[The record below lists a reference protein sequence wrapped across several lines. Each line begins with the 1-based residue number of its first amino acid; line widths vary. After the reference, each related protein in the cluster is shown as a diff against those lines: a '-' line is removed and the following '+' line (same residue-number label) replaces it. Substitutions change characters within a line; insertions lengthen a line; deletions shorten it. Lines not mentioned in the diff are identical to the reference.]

1 MWQLALRA
9 LPMIARVAGGA
20 RAAGA
25 ATGAA
30 EAATG
35 GSRLMNFAEG
45 AGKIAQAMPNKSQAP
60 QQQSVNKQPN
70 NYHETTPYSY

>member
-20 RAAGA
+20 EAAAG
-25 ATGAA
+25 GA

-35 GSRLMNFAEG
+35 GSRLMNFAQG
-45 AGKIAQAMPNKSQAP
+45 AGKIAQAMPQKSNAP
-60 QQQSVNKQPN
+60 QQQPVNKQPN
-70 NYHETTPYSY
+70 NYHETSPYSY